1 MVDGTMSVRPMGH
14 HVSRATV
21 VGAIAVVLLLA
32 VLPQVIYPLFLI
44 KLMCYALFAAS
55 FNLLFGYAGLL
66 SFGQAAFLGT
76 GAYVAANMAKVWGLE
91 PISSL
96 VVGMIAAGI
105 LGAAIGSI
113 AIQRKGLEFGA
124 ITLAL
129 AEMVSFLA
137 HQLSFTGG
145 ENGIQGVPR
154 GHLLGVVDLKIP
166 ANMYALVLVVFV
178 FGMFAIWRTI
188 NSPFGHILRAIRDHE
203 PRAISLGYDVT
214 RYKLIAFVI
223 SAAVAGLAGGTKAI
237 AYQFAVLDD
246 IGFQMSGLVVL
257 MTLLGGAGTVYG
269 PLAGA
274 VIVVSLESFLAT
286 SPFPVPV
293 ITGAVFILCVLMF
306 RRGIVGEV
314 VARMPT

>member
-1 MVDGTMSVRPMGH
+1 MGH
-14 HVSRATV
+14 HISRGTIV
-21 VGAIAVVLLLA
+21 VAIVVVLLLA
-32 VLPQVIYPLFLI
+32 VAPQVIYPLFLI
-44 KLMCYALFAAS
+44 RLMCYALFAAS
-55 FNLLFGYAGLL
+55 FNLLFGYVGLL

-76 GAYVAANMAKVWGLE
+76 GAYVAANMAKAWGLE
-91 PISSL
+91 PILSL
-96 VVGMIAAGI
+96 IVGMTAAAA
-105 LGAAIGSI
+105 LGLAIGYI
-113 AIQRKGLEFGA
+113 AIRRKGLEFGA

-129 AEMVSFLA
+129 AEMVSFVA

-154 GHLLGVVDLKIP
+154 GHLFGIVDLKTP
-166 ANMYALVLVVFV
+166 ANMYVFV
-178 FGMFAIWRTI
+178 LALFVLGMFAIWRTI

-214 RYKLIAFVI
+214 RYKLVVFVI
-223 SAAVAGLAGGTKAI
+223 AAAIAGLAGGIKAI

-257 MTLLGGAGTVYG
+257 MTLLGGAGTFLG
-269 PLAGA
+269 PLIGA
-274 VIVVSLESFLAT
+274 AIVVALESLLAT

-314 VARMPT
+314 AAYMPR